1 MMISRS
7 NVNFLLVCC
16 SMSSSSDSLDVSKF
30 AEWEYPWEDISATN
44 LWKRK
49 TQSPDNHQK
58 NTMTIIHCEK
68 HPTLNFAYEN
78 PWMSLPFICLWKN
91 VEQKSPNMV
100 CRNHGDLPS
109 KITLNS
115 RYGPPMEALERW
127 GPQGT
132 SRNARCPPAECPTK
146 AMGTPFRG
154 TKNGWI
160 DGFSVRK
167 WCNLC

>member
-1 MMISRS
+1 MLGWYEGWEPTMMISRS

-44 LWKRK
+44 LWKKK

-91 VEQKSPNMV
+91 VEQKSPQHGVPKPWWFTIQNHLKFKV
-100 CRNHGDLPS
+100 WSPNGSLGEVGAPRNV
-109 KITLNS
+109 K
-115 RYGPPMEALERW
+115 ERQVSSSW
-127 GPQGT
+127 V
-132 SRNARCPPAECPTK
+132 SN
-146 AMGTPFRG
+146 
-154 TKNGWI
+154 
-160 DGFSVRK
+160 
-167 WCNLC
+167 

>member
-1 MMISRS
+1 
-7 NVNFLLVCC
+7 
-16 SMSSSSDSLDVSKF
+16 MSSSSDSLDVSKF

-44 LWKRK
+44 LWKKK

-167 WCNLC
+167 